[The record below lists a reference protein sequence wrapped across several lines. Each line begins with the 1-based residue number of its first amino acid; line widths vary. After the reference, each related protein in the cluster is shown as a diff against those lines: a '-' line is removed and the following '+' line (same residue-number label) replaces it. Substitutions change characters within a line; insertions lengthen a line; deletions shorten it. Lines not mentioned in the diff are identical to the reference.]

1 MSTIKVAD
9 LQHISN
15 SNNSISIAQNSS
27 VALKHSGNQ
36 KLITTANGVDITG
49 ACTATSFTGDG
60 ANLTNLPVDLTQLDA
75 LNLTSGTIPDAR
87 FPATLPAVS
96 GANLTGISAGA
107 LQHVADF
114 VVPTGTSVT
123 SIDIPS
129 GTGGVQDNN
138 TYLLKGYLHN
148 TTGNGPYT
156 AIYPVIYDESS
167 TTTYS
172 AATGLSYCDT
182 YTTHISGYSSNQTSS
197 YWQVYDAG
205 WTDDHYYFEMK
216 FSTYLGPIAYTSQ
229 RGLTY
234 AYHLVDGCHTW
245 TNNRDTS
252 RIRGLNI
259 RNSYGWNW
267 DDKSKL
273 SLYKYSNY

>member
-9 LQHISN
+9 LQHTSN
-15 SNNSISIAQNSS
+15 SNDSISIASDSS
-27 VALKHSGNQ
+27 VALKHSGNA
-36 KLITTANGVDITG
+36 KLTTTATGIDITG

-60 ANLTNLPVDLTQLDA
+60 TNLVNVPAPSTFNAGNLT
-75 LNLTSGTIPDAR
+75 GTIPTNSL
-87 FPATLPAVS
+87 PNPLPAIDGS
-96 GANLTGISAGA
+96 SLTGITAGA
-107 LQHVADF
+107 LEHVADF
-114 VVPTGTSVT
+114 VIPTNTVAM
-123 SIDIPS
+123 SIDIPF

-138 TYLLKGYLHN
+138 TYLLKGYFHN
-148 TTGNGPYT
+148 QIGNGPYT
-156 AIYPVIYDESS
+156 AIYPAIYDES
-167 TTTYS
+167 TTNLWNIN
-172 AATGLSYCDT
+172 TGLSYCDT

-259 RNSYGWNW
+259 RNHYGWNW
-267 DDKSKL
+267 DDKTKL
-273 SLYKYSNY
+273 SLYKYSSY